1 MRTEGNRYIGG
12 GKILFTPLKKDGTLG
27 DEFEI
32 GECQSG
38 ELSFN
43 VEKKDAFSK
52 DRVIKQLVEQVV
64 TNIDA
69 TFKFTTQKL
78 NTENLVLAKMGVK
91 EEITYDIG
99 DTLPDGTIATKAG
112 TYTKIK
118 MAENPIQNGQIRFIG
133 DEDGASKPVLVLYS
147 VALAPSS
154 GFNYF
159 SDEFAT
165 LEFEAAVLKTDD
177 GYGDEYWMEV
187 GE

>member
-1 MRTEGNRYIGG
+1 MRTIGDRYIGG
-12 GKILFTPLKKDGTLG
+12 GKIFFTPILSNGTLG
-27 DEFEI
+27 TEFEF

-38 ELSFN
+38 ELSFD
-43 VEKKDAFSK
+43 VEKKEAFSK
-52 DRVIKQLVEQVV
+52 DRSIKQMVEQIV
-64 TNIDA
+64 TDIKA
-69 TFKFTTQKL
+69 TFKFSTQKMSSK
-78 NTENLVLAKMGVK
+78 NLVLAKMGK
-91 EEITYDIG
+91 EEEISYDIG
-99 DTLPDGTIATKAG
+99 DTLPDGTVATKAG

-118 MAENPIQNGQIRFIG
+118 MAENPIQKGQIKFVG

-159 SDEFAT
+159 SDDFAT

-177 GYGDEYWMEV
+177 GYGDEFWLKV